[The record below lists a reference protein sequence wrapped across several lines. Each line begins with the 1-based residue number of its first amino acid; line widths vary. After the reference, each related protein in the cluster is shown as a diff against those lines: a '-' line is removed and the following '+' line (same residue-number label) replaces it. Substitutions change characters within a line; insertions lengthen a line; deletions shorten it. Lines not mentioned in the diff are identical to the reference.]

1 MNEVDRGIMCHQLND
16 QNFDQ
21 SPGGTSSGD
30 EIKQI
35 DN

>member
-1 MNEVDRGIMCHQLND
+1 MNEVDRGIMCHQPND

-21 SPGGTSSGD
+21 SQGGSSSSD